1 MTSARPTRRS
11 VLRGTAGALAGAALS
26 GVGAR
31 GALAA
36 AAGALLE
43 RRTRHV
49 ILVAFAGGI
58 RTRETLGAPE
68 NVPTLKAMA
77 DEGVVYPRTRTS
89 NLGHFGAALSIFTG
103 ISEPRGIRENARGP
117 DPTLFEYVRKEGG
130 LSGSDVWMSTSGGT
144 QQTNYAYSTHADFGA
159 RYGANTLDGD
169 GVFNQEFKDL
179 VAGLGRPREMDER
192 EAELLE
198 RMRSSLGAGER
209 AGVNDAETA
218 RRVESYILTELSR
231 GTSDL
236 RGVNAG
242 DAKALQVARN
252 LMLFFRPRLLGVSLQ
267 NADVAHG
274 SYNAYVEVIRRN
286 DAAFAE
292 LWQVVRDDPELA
304 DSTAIIVLPEFGRDR
319 DLNSRRGLDHGD
331 GSEELNYVSTV
342 CWGPEFRKGH
352 VVNQEV
358 RTIDVCPT
366 VCEIF
371 GARARH
377 ARGKPLPQ
385 LLG

>member
-1 MTSARPTRRS
+1 
-11 VLRGTAGALAGAALS
+11 
-26 GVGAR
+26 
-31 GALAA
+31 
-36 AAGALLE
+36 
-43 RRTRHV
+43 
-49 ILVAFAGGI
+49 
-58 RTRETLGAPE
+58 
-68 NVPTLKAMA
+68 
-77 DEGVVYPRTRTS
+77 
-89 NLGHFGAALSIFTG
+89 
-103 ISEPRGIRENARGP
+103 
-117 DPTLFEYVRKEGG
+117 
-130 LSGSDVWMSTSGGT
+130 
-144 QQTNYAYSTHADFGA
+144 
-159 RYGANTLDGD
+159 
-169 GVFNQEFKDL
+169 
-179 VAGLGRPREMDER
+179 
-192 EAELLE
+192 
-198 RMRSSLGAGER
+198 
-209 AGVNDAETA
+209 
-218 RRVESYILTELSR
+218 
-231 GTSDL
+231 
-236 RGVNAG
+236 
-242 DAKALQVARN
+242 
-252 LMLFFRPRLLGVSLQ
+252 MLFFRPRLLGVSLQ

>member
-77 DEGVVYPRTRTS
+77 NEGVVYPRTRTS